1 MYMWHS
7 TFRYTTPPLGE
18 LWWYLRGAG
27 TPGHPRAHHHKARG
41 QKYPSMLLDFS
52 KNWYPEVKFYGEF
65 KNLGPEIS
73 TYPHF
78 PQLPTIISLPICHH
92 IGKCGWLQI
101 LGYRF
106 LNSPYNFTS
115 RYQFLE
121 KSNNIKGYFWP
132 RATWWYARGACPG
145 WGWYTEKLN
154 ATYK

>member
-1 MYMWHS
+1 MTPKKFKFQKSLFFNNQTISTLSIFHMYDVPINLPV
-7 TFRYTTPPLGE
+7 YQTPSGRDGDITVILSPAGE
-18 LWWYLRGAG
+18 NC
-27 TPGHPRAHHHKARG
+27 PGGVGHLSKNAL
-41 QKYPSMLLDFS
+41 MLLDFS

-121 KSNNIKGYFWP
+121 KSNNIKGYF
-132 RATWWYARGACPG
+132 
-145 WGWYTEKLN
+145 
-154 ATYK
+154 